1 MHGALEPH
9 VFFEEYM
16 TDESIKN
23 ESIKNDKRIF
33 TMNQENPYKA
43 VSKMGIPLIAG
54 MML

>member
-1 MHGALEPH
+1 MGPWSPMF
-9 VFFEEYM
+9 FFEEYM

-23 ESIKNDKRIF
+23 DKRIF
-33 TMNQENPYKA
+33 TMSQENPYKA

>member
-23 ESIKNDKRIF
+23 DKRIF
-33 TMNQENPYKA
+33 TMSQENPYKA